1 MDLKQGVVCDRGLN
15 PRRPVNED
23 RYLAL
28 PRRGL
33 FAVFD
38 GVGGQRAGEVASQT
52 AAETIEE
59 ALAQSTSPSADAIR
73 RAIQFANRDI
83 YELAQTEPSYRTMA
97 TTVALLQIENGLATI
112 AHVGD
117 SRVYRLEE
125 GRFYRETIDHTDFND
140 GVRAG
145 LVAQEASPDPRRR
158 NVINRALGIE
168 PEVEVELKS
177 VCVSDGVRF
186 LLCSD
191 GIYSHMPDEEIA
203 AVLAEHKDPQRAAD
217 ELKRIVYQ
225 RGADDNLTAVVIQ
238 VGRPRQSKVI
248 AIEDAAPPPA
258 SEKRP
263 QVAQTDVRRS
273 GSSARGRIEVEVARP
288 SERSGVSVRT
298 GAVSF
303 LTPKATYLLVL
314 GALVA
319 AAFYVGLRA
328 SELSQPSVADPVGVK
343 AARDAF
349 ERGDL
354 PAAEASLVA
363 LIGREPQNS
372 DAHYWLGRVR
382 LELGEFA
389 GAAGS
394 FEEAIKLDPG
404 RLDSYPQAAAC
415 YEALGDRARATAML
429 ARYAQARRQTLAPR

>member
-1 MDLKQGVVCDRGLN
+1 
-15 PRRPVNED
+15 
-23 RYLAL
+23 
-28 PRRGL
+28 
-33 FAVFD
+33 
-38 GVGGQRAGEVASQT
+38 
-52 AAETIEE
+52 
-59 ALAQSTSPSADAIR
+59 
-73 RAIQFANRDI
+73 
-83 YELAQTEPSYRTMA
+83 
-97 TTVALLQIENGLATI
+97 
-112 AHVGD
+112 
-117 SRVYRLEE
+117 
-125 GRFYRETIDHTDFND
+125 
-140 GVRAG
+140 
-145 LVAQEASPDPRRR
+145 
-158 NVINRALGIE
+158 
-168 PEVEVELKS
+168 
-177 VCVSDGVRF
+177 
-186 LLCSD
+186 
-191 GIYSHMPDEEIA
+191 
-203 AVLAEHKDPQRAAD
+203 
-217 ELKRIVYQ
+217 
-225 RGADDNLTAVVIQ
+225 
-238 VGRPRQSKVI
+238 
-248 AIEDAAPPPA
+248 
-258 SEKRP
+258 
-263 QVAQTDVRRS
+263 
-273 GSSARGRIEVEVARP
+273 
-288 SERSGVSVRT
+288 
-298 GAVSF
+298 
-303 LTPKATYLLVL
+303 LLVL